1 MTNRIIVILGRKGS
15 GKTYYAKQRVKA
27 EKRVIFYDP
36 MRQFSD
42 CGVIVTEPLTFLEYL
57 EANTGSFRVVYQPE
71 LDIEDEDGLQR
82 EFLTAC
88 KVANC
93 LTEYWLV
100 LDEIDQY
107 ASDRRK
113 GNILKNLIN
122 RGRHYGASIL
132 ATTIRYT
139 DTGRSLT
146 AQADEIIAFNTHEP
160 RDVEYLRTY
169 FGQLADELSKLPAY
183 HYLRYTAGQ
192 AEKCLP
198 LPSPTLKK

>member
-1 MTNRIIVILGRKGS
+1 MNNHIIVVLGRKGS
-15 GKTYYAKQRVKA
+15 GKTYYAKYRVRGA
-27 EKRVIFYDP
+27 TRVLFYDP
-36 MRQFSD
+36 MRQFSE
-42 CGVIVTEPLTFLEYL
+42 CGVIVNEALTFLEYL
-57 EANTGSFRVVYQPE
+57 EKNQSGVFRVVYQPE

-88 KVANC
+88 KIANC
-93 LTEYWLV
+93 LSNYWLV

-107 ASDRRK
+107 ASDRKK

-146 AQADEIIAFNTHEP
+146 AQADEIISFNTHEP
-160 RDVEYLRTY
+160 RDVEYLRAY
-169 FGQLADELSKLPAY
+169 FGPLADDLNKLKPYHYIRYTEGKAEKLP
-183 HYLRYTAGQ
+183 
-192 AEKCLP
+192 P
-198 LPSPTLKK
+198 LPFPAA